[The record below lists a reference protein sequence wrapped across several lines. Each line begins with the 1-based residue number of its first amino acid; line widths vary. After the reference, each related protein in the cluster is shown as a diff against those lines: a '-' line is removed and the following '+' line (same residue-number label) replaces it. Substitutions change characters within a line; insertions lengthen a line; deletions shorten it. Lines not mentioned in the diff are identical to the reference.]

1 MEQQTLL
8 LDAKA
13 NPWNGYQ
20 SRYVA
25 YCKAHGAGSP
35 EEMLARDE
43 VEYPGGKM
51 GEYIRWIGAKWRD
64 WRDLT
69 QYPGPLMKEHHEAF
83 DAWLARNEPDP
94 TPTTKEK

>member
-8 LDAKA
+8 PDAKA
-13 NPWNGYQ
+13 NPWCGYQ

-35 EEMLARDE
+35 EEMLARDRE
-43 VEYPGGKM
+43 KNPCGAM
-51 GEYIRWIGAKWRD
+51 GEFCWWIQAKWRG
-64 WRDLT
+64 WR
-69 QYPGPLMKEHHEAF
+69 QVANYHGPLLQEHHEAF

-94 TPTTKEK
+94 TPNTKEK